1 MDHDDSP
8 RLLRFLSLDGGGIRG
23 LSSLLILEHVMEGI
37 REAGLEQVPRQCDR
51 FDLIGGTSTGGHD
64 HRHHDRQA
72 RHDRRRVHSDISK
85 GGRDGLYP
93 EANGLPAS
101 VVLAITK
108 DNIDAP
114 PTLFTTYDTSTSLS
128 GCTIWQVAQDL

>member
-37 REAGLEQVPRQCDR
+37 REAEGLEQVPRPCDR
-51 FDLIGGTSTGGHD
+51 FDLIGGTST
-64 HRHHDRQA
+64 
-72 RHDRRRVHSDISK
+72 